1 MFFLSLCIN
10 KPDFFEITYS
20 FLYFCNYK
28 YKTDRS
34 RSTMKYQQPLLI
46 LILLCLVGKLDASSL
61 YDYGLY
67 LKSHAVSGVERT
79 TLYLDDNRPFPIK
92 NDFTISFQIY
102 VRANE
107 PDFGSILHLHTN
119 TNQYIRFSFVA
130 GEERHFPA
138 LVLNEGIITIDTPI
152 EREKWLDVSMHL
164 RLKENVIEVDY
175 DNKKISAMVP
185 LQGAES
191 ISAQFGQMENYLA
204 DVAPV
209 NIRNVLVTQ
218 DGKQTR
224 EWKLWKHNDDI
235 CYDMK
240 ERAIARAVHPF
251 WLIDNHIEWKLIQ
264 QTHIPGKLDVAFNA
278 REALFYLVKPQTIE
292 VLDEKGTLQ
301 KEITI
306 RGGYP
311 AVEYPNHLMYD
322 TLTNKLVSYYLKE
335 RTSSSF
341 SFDTEQWSN
350 EERNLQEAS
359 NYNHARTFNPA
370 DSSFYF
376 FGGYGFYQYRN
387 DLFRMKS
394 GSYKLEQV
402 TYERPLYPRYSA
414 AMTIVGDELYI
425 FGGRGNKYGKQ
436 ELSTHFYFGLC
447 AINLKDNQSRIV
459 WQRNASQSD
468 GTLMASTMYFEPSDS
483 SFYAVSMNKG
493 GVLWKISMKD
503 SVYTEVSKP
512 IYNELNY
519 QDCDFSLYASPSHGK
534 LFLVLDKILNDHSHN
549 VAIYSINLPLVNQE
563 DIRQPEESTLL
574 PTGRSYLYVVVIL
587 LMLLIGGL
595 IFYRV
600 RYTRKKNGTLPAEKP
615 ADETKSRIERNIQET
630 PETPD
635 FRIAQEQET
644 TQEAEPAPVKHI
656 NYDDRSR
663 ASISLFGCFNVR
675 DKEGNDIT
683 SNFTPRL
690 KHLLIL
696 LILYTEKNPQG
707 ILANKATEIL
717 WPDKEETAAR
727 NNRNVNLRKL
737 RVLLESIGDMEVVTE
752 NNFLRIKW
760 GTNVFCD
767 YHTLLTCTRQ
777 YEQEKSEE
785 LFNRILE
792 LLLYGPLLPNTIFD
806 WLDDFKDAYSS
817 HSIDLLKNL
826 LDVEIQRN
834 HQEMII
840 RLADI
845 MFLHDPLNEE
855 ALAAKCA
862 VLSAQGKKG
871 IARNLYDR
879 FCKEYRDS
887 MGENYK
893 VPFAEL

>member
-1 MFFLSLCIN
+1 
-10 KPDFFEITYS
+10 
-20 FLYFCNYK
+20 
-28 YKTDRS
+28 
-34 RSTMKYQQPLLI
+34 MKYQLQNQFF
-46 LILLCLVGKLDASSL
+46 ILLCLVGKLEASSL

-67 LKSHAVSGVERT
+67 LKSHTVSAVERT
-79 TLYLDDNRPFPIK
+79 TLYLDDNQPFPIK

-102 VRANE
+102 VRTNE

-152 EREKWLDVSMHL
+152 EREKWLDVSLHL
-164 RLKENVIEVDY
+164 RLKDNVIEVDY
-175 DNKKISAMVP
+175 DNKKVSAMVP
-185 LQGAES
+185 LEDTKN
-191 ISAQFGQMENYLA
+191 ISALFGQMENYLA
-204 DVAPV
+204 DVAPINLR
-209 NIRNVLVTQ
+209 NITVTQ

-224 EWKLWKHNDDI
+224 EWKLWKHNDDV

-240 ERAIARAVHPF
+240 EKAIARAIHPF
-251 WLIDNHIEWKLIQ
+251 WLIDNHIEWKLIHQ
-264 QTHIPGKLDVAFNA
+264 AHIPGKLDVAFNA
-278 REALFYLVKPQTIE
+278 REALFYLVKPQSIE
-292 VLDEKGTLQ
+292 VLDEKGTLRQ
-301 KEITI
+301 KITI
-306 RGGYP
+306 REGYP
-311 AVEYPNHLMYD
+311 AVEYPNHLLYD
-322 TLTNKLVSYYLKE
+322 TLTNKLISYYLKKGS
-335 RTSSSF
+335 TSYF
-341 SFDTEQWSN
+341 SFDTSKWSN
-350 EERNLQEAS
+350 VERNMDEAS

-402 TYERPLYPRYSA
+402 EYERPLYPRYSA
-414 AMTIVGDELYI
+414 AMAIVGDELFV

-447 AINLKDNQSRIV
+447 AINLKTNQSRMV
-459 WQRNASQSD
+459 WQRNSPQED
-468 GTLMASTMYFEPSDS
+468 GTLMASSMYFEPSDS
-483 SFYAVSMNKG
+483 SFYAVSMSKG

-512 IYNELNY
+512 IYNESNY
-519 QDCDFSLYASPSHGK
+519 QDCDFSLYSSPAHGK
-534 LFLVLDKILNDHSHN
+534 LFLVLDKILNDHTHN
-549 VAIYSINLPLVNQE
+549 VYIYSINMPLVNE
-563 DIRQPEESTLL
+563 GDIRQSANT
-574 PTGRSYLYVVVIL
+574 TIVNGHKYLYITGIIL
-587 LMLLIGGL
+587 LLIAAGM
-595 IFYRV
+595 IFYRS
-600 RYTRKKNGTLPAEKP
+600 RCSNRKDKTITIKEIEEVPVIIGHHNTPEQPLIAGQHTIMQEKG
-615 ADETKSRIERNIQET
+615 NIQET
-630 PETPD
+630 D
-635 FRIAQEQET
+635 AVSAKT
-644 TQEAEPAPVKHI
+644 T
-656 NYDDRSR
+656 NYYDRSR
-663 ASISLFGCFNVR
+663 ASISLCGCFNVR
-675 DKEGNDIT
+675 DKDGNDIT

-696 LILYTEKNPQG
+696 LILYTEKNEQG
-707 ILANKATEIL
+707 ILASKTTEIL
-717 WPDKEETAAR
+717 WPEKEETSAR

-737 RVLLESIGDMEVVTE
+737 RVLLESIGDVEVITE

-760 GTNVFCD
+760 GTTVFCD
-767 YHTLLTCTRQ
+767 YHTLLTCTQ
-777 YEQEKSEE
+777 QFEQEKSEE
-785 LFNRILE
+785 LLNRILE

-826 LDVEIQRN
+826 LDIEIQRN

-893 VPFAEL
+893 IPFADL

>member
-1 MFFLSLCIN
+1 
-10 KPDFFEITYS
+10 
-20 FLYFCNYK
+20 
-28 YKTDRS
+28 
-34 RSTMKYQQPLLI
+34 MKYQLQI
-46 LILLCLVGKLDASSL
+46 LIFVLLCLVGKLDASSL
-61 YDYGLY
+61 YDYGLH
-67 LKSHAVSGVERT
+67 LKSHTVSAIERT
-79 TLYLDDNRPFPIK
+79 SLFLDDNQPFPIK
-92 NDFTISFQIY
+92 NDFTISFQMYI
-102 VRANE
+102 RANE
-107 PDFGSILHLHTN
+107 PDFGSILHLYTN
-119 TNQYIRFSFVA
+119 TNQYIRFLFVA

-138 LVLNEGIITIDTPI
+138 LVLNEGIVTIDTHI
-152 EREKWLDVSMHL
+152 EREKWLNVSIHM
-164 RLKENVIEVDY
+164 RLKDNVIEVDY
-175 DNKKISAMVP
+175 DNKKISAMAP
-185 LQGAES
+185 LQGTKSVSALFGKMES
-191 ISAQFGQMENYLA
+191 YLA

-209 NIRNVLVTQ
+209 NLRNIIVMQ

-224 EWKLWKHNDDI
+224 EWKLWKHNDDV
-235 CYDMK
+235 CYDKK
-240 ERAIARAVHPF
+240 ENAIARALHPI
-251 WLIDNHIEWKLIQ
+251 WLIDNHIEWKLIHQ
-264 QTHIPGKLDVAFNA
+264 AHIPGKLDVSFNA
-278 REALFYLVKPQTIE
+278 RDALFYLVKPQSIE

-306 RGGYP
+306 RGGFP
-311 AVEYPNHLMYD
+311 AVEYPNHQLYD
-322 TLTNKLVSYYLKE
+322 TLTNKIVSYHLK
-335 RTSSSF
+335 RGITSYF
-341 SFDTEQWSN
+341 SFDTEKWSN
-350 EERNLQEAS
+350 EERNKEEAS

-387 DLFRMKS
+387 DLFQMKS
-394 GSYKLEQV
+394 GNYKLEQV
-402 TYERPLYPRYSA
+402 IYERPLYPRYSA

-436 ELSTHFYFGLC
+436 ELSSHFYLGLC
-447 AINLKDNQSRIV
+447 AINLKNNRSRIV
-459 WQRNASQSD
+459 WQKNMSPED
-468 GTLMASTMYFEPSDS
+468 GTLMASSMYFEPSDS

-493 GVLWKISMKD
+493 GILWKISMKD

-512 IYNELNY
+512 IHNELNY
-519 QDCDFSLYASPSHGK
+519 QDCDFSLYTSPSHGK
-534 LFLVLDKILNDHSHN
+534 LFLVLDKIQNDHTHN
-549 VAIYSINLPLVNQE
+549 VAIYSINMPLVNEE
-563 DIRQPEESTLL
+563 DIRQPENETFTSSRKYFYIA
-574 PTGRSYLYVVVIL
+574 GIL
-587 LMLLIGGL
+587 LLFIISGT
-595 IFYRV
+595 IFYRSKYSKKKKSTPV
-600 RYTRKKNGTLPAEKP
+600 TKTREEKL
-615 ADETKSRIERNIQET
+615 SVIESHIDRKQPEIPEYQVTQEKRQ
-630 PETPD
+630 D
-635 FRIAQEQET
+635 FET
-644 TQEAEPAPVKHI
+644 TLTRTADY
-656 NYDDRSR
+656 YDRNR

-707 ILANKATEIL
+707 ILASKATEIL

-760 GTNVFCD
+760 GTSVFCD
-767 YHTLLTCTRQ
+767 YHTLMTCTKQ
-777 YEQEKSEE
+777 FEQEKSEE
-785 LFNRILE
+785 LLNRTLE
-792 LLLYGPLLPNTIFD
+792 LLLNGPLLPNTVFD

-826 LDVEIQRN
+826 LEIEIQRN

-855 ALAAKCA
+855 ALAAKCT

-871 IARNLYDR
+871 IARNVYDR

-893 VPFAEL
+893 IPFVSL

>member
-1 MFFLSLCIN
+1 M
-10 KPDFFEITYS
+10 
-20 FLYFCNYK
+20 
-28 YKTDRS
+28 R
-34 RSTMKYQQPLLI
+34 I
-46 LILLCLVGKLDASSL
+46 LG
-61 YDYGLY
+61 
-67 LKSHAVSGVERT
+67 
-79 TLYLDDNRPFPIK
+79 YLDDNQPFPIK

-102 VRANE
+102 VRTNE

-152 EREKWLDVSMHL
+152 EREKWLDVSLHL
-164 RLKENVIEVDY
+164 RLKDNVIEVDY
-175 DNKKISAMVP
+175 DNKKVSAMVP
-185 LQGAES
+185 LEDTKN
-191 ISAQFGQMENYLA
+191 ISALFGQMENYLA
-204 DVAPV
+204 DVAPINLR
-209 NIRNVLVTQ
+209 NITVTQ

-224 EWKLWKHNDDI
+224 EWKLWKHNDDV

-240 ERAIARAVHPF
+240 EKAIARAIHPF
-251 WLIDNHIEWKLIQ
+251 WLIDNHIEWKLIHQ
-264 QTHIPGKLDVAFNA
+264 AHIPGKLDVAFNA
-278 REALFYLVKPQTIE
+278 REALFYLVKPQSIE
-292 VLDEKGTLQ
+292 VLDEKGTLRQ
-301 KEITI
+301 KITI
-306 RGGYP
+306 REGYP
-311 AVEYPNHLMYD
+311 AVEYPNHLLYD
-322 TLTNKLVSYYLKE
+322 TLTNKLISYYLKKGS
-335 RTSSSF
+335 TSYF
-341 SFDTEQWSN
+341 SFDTSKWSN
-350 EERNLQEAS
+350 VERNMDEAS

-402 TYERPLYPRYSA
+402 EYERPLYPRYSA
-414 AMTIVGDELYI
+414 AMAIVGDELFV

-447 AINLKDNQSRIV
+447 AINLKTNQSRMV
-459 WQRNASQSD
+459 WQRNSPQED
-468 GTLMASTMYFEPSDS
+468 GTLMASSMYFEPSDS
-483 SFYAVSMNKG
+483 SFYAVSMSKG

-512 IYNELNY
+512 IYNESNY
-519 QDCDFSLYASPSHGK
+519 QDCDFSLYSSPAHGK
-534 LFLVLDKILNDHSHN
+534 LFLVLDKILNDHTHN
-549 VAIYSINLPLVNQE
+549 VYIYSINMPLVNE
-563 DIRQPEESTLL
+563 GDIRQSANT
-574 PTGRSYLYVVVIL
+574 TIVNGHKYLYITGIIL
-587 LMLLIGGL
+587 LLIAAGM
-595 IFYRV
+595 IFYRS
-600 RYTRKKNGTLPAEKP
+600 RCSNRKDKTITIKEIEEVPVIIGHHNTPEQPLIAGQHTIMQEKG
-615 ADETKSRIERNIQET
+615 NIQET
-630 PETPD
+630 D
-635 FRIAQEQET
+635 AVSAKT
-644 TQEAEPAPVKHI
+644 T
-656 NYDDRSR
+656 NYYDRSR
-663 ASISLFGCFNVR
+663 ASISLCGCFNVR
-675 DKEGNDIT
+675 DKDGNDIT

-696 LILYTEKNPQG
+696 LILYTEKNEQG
-707 ILANKATEIL
+707 ILASKTTEIL
-717 WPDKEETAAR
+717 WPEKEETSAR

-737 RVLLESIGDMEVVTE
+737 RVLLESIGDVEVITE

-760 GTNVFCD
+760 GTTVFCD
-767 YHTLLTCTRQ
+767 YHTLLTCTQ
-777 YEQEKSEE
+777 QFEQEKSEE
-785 LFNRILE
+785 LLNRILE

-826 LDVEIQRN
+826 LDIEIQRN

-893 VPFAEL
+893 IPFADL

>member
-1 MFFLSLCIN
+1 
-10 KPDFFEITYS
+10 
-20 FLYFCNYK
+20 
-28 YKTDRS
+28 
-34 RSTMKYQQPLLI
+34 MKYQLQI
-46 LILLCLVGKLDASSL
+46 LFFILLCLVGKLEASSL

-67 LKSHAVSGVERT
+67 LKSHTVSAVERT
-79 TLYLDDNRPFPIK
+79 TLYLDDNQPFPIK

-102 VRANE
+102 VRTNE

-152 EREKWLDVSMHL
+152 EREKWLDVSLHL
-164 RLKENVIEVDY
+164 RLKDNVIEVDY
-175 DNKKISAMVP
+175 DNKKVSAMVP
-185 LQGAES
+185 LEDTKN
-191 ISAQFGQMENYLA
+191 ISALFGQMENYLA
-204 DVAPV
+204 DVAPINLR
-209 NIRNVLVTQ
+209 NITVTQ

-224 EWKLWKHNDDI
+224 EWKLWKHNDDV

-240 ERAIARAVHPF
+240 EKAIARAIHPF
-251 WLIDNHIEWKLIQ
+251 WLIDNHIEWKLIHQ
-264 QTHIPGKLDVAFNA
+264 AHIPGKLDVAFNA
-278 REALFYLVKPQTIE
+278 REALFYLVKPQSIE
-292 VLDEKGTLQ
+292 VLDEKGTLRQ
-301 KEITI
+301 KITI
-306 RGGYP
+306 REGYP
-311 AVEYPNHLMYD
+311 AVEYPNHLLYD
-322 TLTNKLVSYYLKE
+322 TLTNKLISYYLKKGS
-335 RTSSSF
+335 TSYF
-341 SFDTEQWSN
+341 SFDTSKWSN
-350 EERNLQEAS
+350 VERNMDEAS

-402 TYERPLYPRYSA
+402 EYERPLYPRYSA
-414 AMTIVGDELYI
+414 AMAIVGDELFV

-447 AINLKDNQSRIV
+447 AINLKTNQSRMV
-459 WQRNASQSD
+459 WQRNSPQED
-468 GTLMASTMYFEPSDS
+468 GTLMASSMYFEPSDS
-483 SFYAVSMNKG
+483 SFYAVSMSKG

-512 IYNELNY
+512 IYNESNY
-519 QDCDFSLYASPSHGK
+519 QDCDFSLYSSPAHGK
-534 LFLVLDKILNDHSHN
+534 LFLVLDKILNDHTHN
-549 VAIYSINLPLVNQE
+549 VYIYSINMPLVNE
-563 DIRQPEESTLL
+563 GDIRQSANT
-574 PTGRSYLYVVVIL
+574 TIVNGHKYLYITGIIL
-587 LMLLIGGL
+587 LLIAAGM
-595 IFYRV
+595 IFYRS
-600 RYTRKKNGTLPAEKP
+600 RCSNRKDKTITIKEIEEVPVIIGHHNTPEQPLIAGQHTIMQEKG
-615 ADETKSRIERNIQET
+615 NIQET
-630 PETPD
+630 D
-635 FRIAQEQET
+635 AVSAKT
-644 TQEAEPAPVKHI
+644 T
-656 NYDDRSR
+656 NYYDRSR
-663 ASISLFGCFNVR
+663 ASISLCGCFNVR
-675 DKEGNDIT
+675 DKDGNDIT

-696 LILYTEKNPQG
+696 LILYTEKNEQG
-707 ILANKATEIL
+707 ILASKTTEIL
-717 WPDKEETAAR
+717 WPEKEETSAR

-737 RVLLESIGDMEVVTE
+737 RVLLESIGDVEVITE

-760 GTNVFCD
+760 GTTVFCD
-767 YHTLLTCTRQ
+767 YHTLLTCTQ
-777 YEQEKSEE
+777 QFEQEKSEE
-785 LFNRILE
+785 LLNRILE

-826 LDVEIQRN
+826 LDIEIQRN

-887 MGENYK
+887 IGENYK
-893 VPFAEL
+893 IPFADL